1 MAADPVKEMTVETL
15 KATHKYYAMFVDEWN
30 FLQAAYDGIKA
41 LIRIEAIS
49 RHERESYKNYLRRI
63 EQAYGF
69 GYSKSIV
76 DLLNFHLFK
85 KPSQSIL
92 PDTLTKN
99 KQWEQFVK
107 DCNLMEDPFEDFL
120 LEQSRYAGIQGHVGI
135 LVDKASVQNQTI
147 ADELKAGIYPY
158 VSAYKAPAIL
168 DWEISRDASNRPYLS
183 YLKLLDDDGR
193 YRIWTPG
200 EWQIWEIVSEGAV
213 DLQIVTAD
221 GSKQASKTINAGQ
234 AAKLVDSGPNQLK
247 EIPFVWLYNLKSRYQ
262 GVGVGDINDIAYIDA
277 SIIRNLS
284 QGEEVIDYAAFPM
297 MRKPMQEAG
306 AGKDTDDDTGPA
318 VVLEFDPENPESKPD
333 WLPAVVAEPIG
344 AIISWVGQKVAEI
357 YRAANIG
364 GMAAT
369 EIQTEAKSGV
379 ALRTEFQMLNSRLAA
394 KSRELQKAERRIIY
408 YWTKWQGMSEVFQEV
423 QVDRPKNF
431 DIENLAEDLANILT
445 SRSIVISNL
454 FRQYLSKMVA
464 RRMLPQLS
472 EKEMSKIDKDI
483 DRTILEDEEG
493 GRFQDEEEGE
503 VSPSPEPDDS
513 EE

>member
-1 MAADPVKEMTVETL
+1 MADSTKQEMTIETL
-15 KATHKYYAMFVDEWN
+15 KAVHENYHTFVEEWN

-41 LIRIEAIS
+41 LIRIGAIK
-49 RHERESYKNYLRRI
+49 RHERESYQNYLRRI
-63 EQAYGF
+63 EQSYGF

-85 KPSQSIL
+85 KPSQTIL
-92 PDTLTKN
+92 PEVLTKN

-107 DCNLMEDPFEDFL
+107 DCNLAEDPLEDFL

-135 LVDKASVQNQTI
+135 LVDKASGVYQTV
-147 ADELKAGIYPY
+147 ADEIKAGVYPY
-158 VSAYKAPAIL
+158 LSAYKPPAIL
-168 DWEISRDASNRPYLS
+168 DWKIERDKANRPFLA
-183 YLKLLDDDGR
+183 YLKLLDEDGR
-193 YRIWTPG
+193 YRIWTR
-200 EWQIWEIVSEGAV
+200 EKWEIWEIASEGRV
-213 DLQIVTAD
+213 DIQVVTASGD
-221 GSKQASKTINAGQ
+221 KG
-234 AAKLVDSGPNQLK
+234 AARTLNMGESVKLVDSGINRLN

-262 GVGVGDINDIAYIDA
+262 GVGVSDIGDIAYIDA

-306 AGKDTDDDTGPA
+306 AGGDTDDDTGPA
-318 VVLEFDPENPESKPD
+318 VILEFDPEHPESKPD
-333 WLPAVVAEPIG
+333 WLPAEVSEPIN
-344 AIISWVGQKVAEI
+344 AIVSWIGQKVAEI

-394 KSRELQKAERRIIY
+394 KSRELQKAERRILY
-408 YWTKWQGMSEVFQEV
+408 YWLKWQAMTEVHAEV

-431 DIENLAEDLANILT
+431 DVENLAEDLSNILT

-483 DRTILEDEEG
+483 DRTVPEDEEG
-493 GRFQDEEEGE
+493 SGGFEEEE
-503 VSPSPEPDDS
+503 SSVSPSPEPT
-513 EE
+513 EEE